1 MAASL
6 AVGLAELALLYFFYR
21 TKEVR
26 ALKYAQLAKEDGED
40 VEAPNS
46 KVYGTGLCSLC
57 KYTREAVKFFGY
69 FGLIYYQS

>member
-21 TKEVR
+21 TKQAR

-46 KVYGTGLCSLC
+46 KVYGTGLC
-57 KYTREAVKFFGY
+57 KYTREAVRIFDY
-69 FGLIYYQS
+69 FGLKY